1 VNERALRDPKFRP
14 LFINRFVPGVVA
26 FLLSIP
32 SAHAE
37 PTTLQSAWVLAYRNN
52 PSLQARRAE
61 LRALDE
67 QVSQALSHWRPSVDA
82 TGSVGRTWQ
91 YAPQLDPFG
100 DGRFSGTARSYGAQ
114 VTQPLFRGFRTRAE
128 TESAEKQVEAG
139 RARLESAEQQLFLDT
154 ASAFLGV
161 LRDDAILG
169 LQRDHERILE
179 EKLEETRVRAEAG
192 ELTQTDV
199 RQAESRLAR
208 AHVSRYQTQS
218 ALTQDRAAFLRLV
231 GSEAGGLVSPA
242 LPPDTPGTLSDL
254 FDAAEAK
261 NPDVIAS
268 LHSVEQ
274 AKAEIRLNRG
284 SLLPE
289 ISLVGNSQFST
300 GQSLTVPGRSDSSQ
314 VLVQMTVPLYRSGAD
329 YSKTRAAQQTLT
341 QRSEELDEAR
351 HRAHEQ
357 ANDAWQALMT
367 GRAALEADESGV
379 KAAAEALEGVKE
391 ENRIGTRTTLDV
403 LNAEQELLDA
413 QIDRVKARHDR
424 DFAVLQIKAA
434 AGLLTAGNLRLP
446 TDRYDPELH
455 YRDVR
460 TQWAG
465 FSKDDS
471 RYAVPAE
478 SRQRGSLQ

>member
-1 VNERALRDPKFRP
+1 VTDRKVRDIKFRQ
-14 LFINRFVPGVVA
+14 LFVNKVLAGTAA
-26 FLLSIP
+26 FFLSIP

-37 PTTLQSAWVLAYRNN
+37 PTTLEQAWVLAYRNN
-52 PSLQARRAE
+52 PSLQAKRAE

-67 QVSQALSHWRPSVDA
+67 QVSQALSHWRPSIDA
-82 TGSVGRTWQ
+82 TGSVGRTYQ
-91 YAPQLDPFG
+91 YAPQIDPFG
-100 DGRFSGTARSYGAQ
+100 DGRFTGTARSYGAQ

-128 TESAEKQVEAG
+128 TESAGKQVEAG

-161 LRDDAILG
+161 LRDDAILS
-169 LQRDHERILE
+169 LQRHHERILE
-179 EKLEETRVRAEAG
+179 EKLQETRVRAEAG

-208 AHVSRYQTQS
+208 AHVSRYQTEN
-218 ALTQDRAAFLRLV
+218 ALTQDRAAYTRLV
-231 GSEAGGLVSPA
+231 GAEPDTLVSPA
-242 LPPDTPGTLSDL
+242 LPPDTPKTLADL
-254 FDAAEAK
+254 FEAAGTK

-274 AKAEIRLNRG
+274 AKADIRLNRG

-289 ISLVGNSQFST
+289 INLVGNSQFST

-367 GRAALEADESGV
+367 GRAAMEADESGV
-379 KAAAEALEGVKE
+379 KAATEALEGVKE

-424 DFAVLQIKAA
+424 DFAVLQMKAS
-434 AGLLTAGNLRLP
+434 AGLLTTRELKLP

-460 TQWAG
+460 AQWAG
-465 FSKDDS
+465 FSRDD
-471 RYAVPAE
+471 YAVPPD
-478 SRQRGSLQ
+478 SLAAAR